1 MERGKIEHRS
11 RKKQI
16 VDFSG
21 LKYGNITPTD
31 IDGFI
36 EYKNRA
42 FIHIELK
49 MKGVDLPH
57 GQELALVRQCDALTK
72 TAPTLLVVSEHEV
85 YDPEQ
90 DIDAARTI
98 VKKYRSG
105 WIWRNGNN
113 KTTRQ
118 VIDAFLKHVDGE
130 K

>member
-1 MERGKIEHRS
+1 MERGKIEHRN

-31 IDGFI
+31 MDGLI

-42 FIHIELK
+42 YVILEIKL
-49 MKGVDLPH
+49 KGVELPH
-57 GQELALVRQCDALTK
+57 GQELALVRMCDDLTNK
-72 TAPTLLVVSEHEV
+72 KPTLLIIAYHEE
-85 YDPEQ
+85 YDTNQ
-90 DIDAARTI
+90 DIDAGKTI
-98 VKKYRSG
+98 VRKYRSG

-118 VIDAFLKHVDGE
+118 VIDAFLKHVDREG
-130 K
+130 